1 MALPSSALFH
11 SAAPQVHRN
20 SIPGC
25 HRLLNCPLQILV
37 LSLIFQ
43 AFVPSPLSI
52 TGLPLC
58 IYEVAEIV
66 TYDGLAFVLVSNFQI
81 AYCHPS
87 ADHDV
92 AFPSNGPSPH
102 SSPHASSP
110 FLPPSPLPAP
120 YPLSQGRCSPSSCST
135 LPSPS
140 LNGFE
145 VLPCRSCIRRHTCI
159 IARYTCSIA
168 LKASQKEV

>member
-102 SSPHASSP
+102 SSP
-110 FLPPSPLPAP
+110 LPPSQPPVLSPRRGARPHPAARCLPH
-120 YPLSQGRCSPSSCST
+120 
-135 LPSPS
+135 
-140 LNGFE
+140 
-145 VLPCRSCIRRHTCI
+145 RSM
-159 IARYTCSIA
+159 A
-168 LKASQKEV
+168 LKCYRAAAASGGIPASSRVTPAALH